1 MTGMRSSS
9 AGVQRSFRLAPKT
22 LELLDRE
29 AEESNTS
36 RNALADRLLA
46 EGLRMEH
53 HPQIRFQTTGSGRR
67 VPMLAG
73 TRLKVYHVIST
84 IRDSDG
90 SLEEAAEYFS
100 LPLLLM
106 EAARDYY
113 ADFREEVDAQWE
125 EADRIAA
132 RERARWERQQRALS

>member
-9 AGVQRSFRLAPKT
+9 AGIQRSFRLSPKT

-46 EGLRMEH
+46 EGLRMER
-53 HPQIRFQTTGSGRR
+53 HPQIQFKTGGSGER
-67 VPMLAG
+67 VPIIAG
-73 TRLKVYHVIST
+73 TRLYVYQVIST

-90 SLEEAAEYFS
+90 SLDEAAEYFS
-100 LPLLLM
+100 LPLMLM

-113 ADFREEVDAQWE
+113 ADFRDEVDADWA
-125 EADRIAA
+125 EAERVAE
-132 RERARWERQQRALS
+132 RERERWERQQRAFS

>member
-1 MTGMRSSS
+1 MAGMRSSS
-9 AGVQRSFRLAPKT
+9 AGVQRSFRLSPKT

-46 EGLRMEH
+46 EGLRIEH
-53 HPQIRFQTTGSGRR
+53 HPQIQFRTTGSGRR
-67 VPMLAG
+67 VPMLTG
-73 TRLKVYHVIST
+73 TRLKVYQVIST
-84 IRDSDG
+84 IKDSDG
-90 SLEEAAEYFS
+90 SLDEAAEYFS

-113 ADFREEVDAQWE
+113 ADFKEEVDADWA
-125 EADRIAA
+125 EADRIAE
-132 RERARWERQQRALS
+132 RERERWERQQRALS